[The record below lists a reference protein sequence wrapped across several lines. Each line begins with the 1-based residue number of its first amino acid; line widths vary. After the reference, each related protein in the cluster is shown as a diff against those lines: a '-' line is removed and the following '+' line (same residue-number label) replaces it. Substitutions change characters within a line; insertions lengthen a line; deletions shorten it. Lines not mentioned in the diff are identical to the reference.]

1 MGNED
6 NNLINDP
13 EKKALLEALGEQLS
27 KTKAELVADIEKEL
41 GQLLGMDLRQAFDS
55 VTHVQQIRGGDM
67 NLDRAHKSMLVLL
80 AHALA
85 QSKSRS
91 ELVST

>member
-6 NNLINDP
+6 NNLMIDP

-41 GQLLGMDLRQAFDS
+41 GQLLGMDVRQAFDS
-55 VTHVQQIRGGDM
+55 VTHVQQIRGGEM

-80 AHALA
+80 AHVLA
-85 QSKSRS
+85 QSKSNS
-91 ELVST
+91 ELVCT

>member
-6 NNLINDP
+6 NNLMIDP

-41 GQLLGMDLRQAFDS
+41 GQLLGMDVRQAFDS
-55 VTHVQQIRGGDM
+55 VTHVQLSGEG
-67 NLDRAHKSMLVLL
+67 
-80 AHALA
+80 
-85 QSKSRS
+85 
-91 ELVST
+91 T